1 MIPWVSEILATF
13 TSALWSRFDL
23 IFEHLALSH
32 QVMVM
37 QRSRRRPQFGGA
49 DRFFWI
55 LLSTVWDRWP
65 ESLVVAKPATVLR
78 WRRDGL
84 WRCWRSGR
92 GRRKRGRPPLDAEL
106 VSLIE
111 EMSRANCLWGSPRIH
126 GELLKLGLKV
136 SKATVAKY
144 MIPRR
149 LRRGPGWRVF
159 LRNELAGLQETGL
172 SVELKEAW
180 DELKGL
186 WAGRQWFSNG
196 SETGMVRD
204 AGRGSPV
211 TASIALGPV
220 LTLASVDSR
229 NIAVSEL
236 EEPFGIL
243 RVSRQA

>member
-1 MIPWVSEILATF
+1 MSSRPRPCA
-13 TSALWSRFDL
+13 ALRWTARL
-23 IFEHLALSH
+23 ICSH
-32 QVMVM
+32 
-37 QRSRRRPQFGGA
+37 
-49 DRFFWI
+49 
-55 LLSTVWDRWP
+55 
-65 ESLVVAKPATVLR
+65 

-92 GRRKRGRPPLDAEL
+92 GRRKRGRPRLDAQL

-136 SKATVAKY
+136 SEATVAKY
-144 MIPRR
+144 MVPRR

-159 LRNELAGLQETGL
+159 LRSELAGLEETGL

-186 WAGRQWFSNG
+186 WAWRQWFSHA
-196 SETGMVRD
+196 SEIGMVRD

-211 TASIALGPV
+211 TASIVPGHAWALAG
-220 LTLASVDSR
+220 VDSR
-229 NIAVSEL
+229 NIAGSEL
-236 EEPFGIL
+236 GEPFGIL
-243 RVSRQA
+243 PVRGQARDPPARSLNSEKLRQQIGPSELVCEAGVYAERCAA